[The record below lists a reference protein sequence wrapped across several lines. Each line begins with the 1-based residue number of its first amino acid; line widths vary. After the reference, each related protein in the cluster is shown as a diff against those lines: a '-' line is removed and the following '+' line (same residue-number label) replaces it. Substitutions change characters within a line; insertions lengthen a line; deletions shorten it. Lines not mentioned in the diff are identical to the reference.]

1 MNMELYH
8 LCHEYCTCFSTVNM
22 LINISGVESER
33 LKLFR
38 LMTDR
43 MAELEREIETCI
55 VENDLVNQMMEKKE

>member
-22 LINISGVESER
+22 LIKINGVESER

-38 LMTDR
+38 LMTNR